1 MRRIF
6 LYILSFVTVLFVTI
20 TICPRFVFAVEPY
33 ELLPIDVIYYPNHLE
48 IRKIYEMSASVD
60 PAKIPRAS
68 FERDNIKYKNT
79 DILREVKIGTETKAH
94 IEVETIDSAKN
105 DIESILKVL
114 PLTKEILTED
124 GFYGILYI
132 NTSTI
137 KSEIAG
143 YGSTSRAVSVTRS
156 YPNLYDMDSQHI
168 PKSVT
173 ENNITYTL
181 SDIQWQTD
189 NRYNADDYEIGNRYT
204 AIAIYSGMKTSS
216 YVKGY
221 KITVEYTGELCRTGV
236 SVIRYT
242 VIFAGTK
249 IEPIQ
254 TTTVPKITEPET
266 ESSTEEIKANPEL
279 AVESENIT
287 DTEPETTL
295 NGSETQKTSG
305 FNWLFVIIPLLLLAA
320 AAITGAIIY
329 LNKRKE
335 QPTHEEE
342 NIDCDNTD
350 SDNNDN
356 DSDADA
362 CDGDC
367 V

>member
-1 MRRIF
+1 
-6 LYILSFVTVLFVTI
+6 
-20 TICPRFVFAVEPY
+20 
-33 ELLPIDVIYYPNHLE
+33 
-48 IRKIYEMSASVD
+48 MSASVD

-68 FERDNIKYKNT
+68 FERDNIRYKHT
-79 DILREVKIGTETKAH
+79 DILREVKIGTETKTH

-105 DIESILKVL
+105 DVESILKIL

-137 KSEIAG
+137 KSEVSG
-143 YGSTSRAVSVTRS
+143 YGNTSSTVSVTRS

-173 ENNITYTL
+173 DNGITYTL

-189 NRYNADDYEIGNRYT
+189 NRYNVDDYEIGNRYT
-204 AIAIYSGMKTSS
+204 AIATYSGTKTSR
-216 YVKGY
+216 YVRGY
-221 KITVEYTGELCRTGV
+221 TITAEYIGELCRTGV

-249 IEPIQ
+249 IEPVQ
-254 TTTVPKITEPET
+254 STTTKPKVEPT
-266 ESSTEEIKANPEL
+266 SEEITTDPEP
-279 AVESENIT
+279 AIESETTTEINIVGSIT
-287 DTEPETTL
+287 TEADTETTL
-295 NGSETQKTSG
+295 DESETKKSSG
-305 FNWLFVIIPLLLLAA
+305 FNWLFVFIPLLLLIA
-320 AAITGAIIY
+320 AAIAGAIIY
-329 LNKRKE
+329 LYLNKRKD
-335 QPTHEEE
+335 TTNHEET
-342 NIDCDNTD
+342 IDYDYTD
-350 SDNNDN
+350 IDYSDT

-362 CDGDC
+362 GDGDG